1 MRAREDYGQG
11 VADKA
16 AVTLPQPGSDITS
29 PPRRKGRPRDR
40 DSADTRDRLLRAA
53 RDRFISDGY
62 AATTNKTI
70 AEAAGI
76 TPGAIYHYVSSKAD
90 LYVAVYDEVFD
101 QVYSE
106 YERVAATETT
116 LVGQFSAMLDATV
129 SLNQHDPSLA
139 NFVVGVSREAQRH
152 PELVDR
158 LMPLQRRHRR
168 VLRRLVSD
176 AVERGELAADI
187 DQRAVADVLNSQLS
201 GIVRL
206 STSLAD
212 PARFKSAVDISKQ
225 LLAGSLLQNPHERF

>member
-1 MRAREDYGQG
+1 M
-11 VADKA
+11 ADKA
-16 AVTLPQPGSDITS
+16 AATLSQSGSDGAAQ
-29 PPRRKGRPRDR
+29 PRRKGRPRDR

-53 RDRFISDGY
+53 RDRFIADGY
-62 AATTNKTI
+62 AATTNRAI
-70 AEAAGI
+70 ADAAGI

-90 LYVAVYDEVFD
+90 LFVAVYDEVFD

-106 YERVAATETT
+106 YERVAANETT
-116 LVGQFSAMLDATV
+116 LVRQFSAMLDATV
-129 SLNQHDPSLA
+129 TLNQHDPSLA
-139 NFVVGVSREAQRH
+139 NFVVGVSREARRH
-152 PELVDR
+152 PELIDR

-176 AVERGELAADI
+176 AVERGELPPDI

-212 PARFKSAVDISKQ
+212 AARFKSAVEVSKQ
-225 LLAGSLLQNPHERF
+225 LLAGTLLQSTPD